1 MSYFFMKEYVVK
13 KSYVDSMQDF
23 NQYSIPVL
31 FVVFNRPNTALLSFQ
46 EIKKVCPRRLYIA
59 SDAPRDFVLGEEE
72 LVQETRRRILDE
84 IDWDCEVYTL
94 FQERNL
100 GCGLGVYTA
109 INWFFEHE
117 ECGIILEDDCVV
129 EPSFFKF
136 MEELLIRYVTDERI
150 GMIAGTNPLVQ
161 FDSTSSYLFSKYK
174 SCWGWASW
182 RRAWKNMEIGMDWR
196 EQNIESVLK
205 NSGYC
210 AWDYNGWK
218 YKLACIDNNA
228 VSAWDWQW
236 YFSLS
241 AQNQLCIYP
250 TKNLVSNI
258 GTDANATHTSGSNIT
273 LESFPLSFP
282 LSHPHYIL
290 PDYQFD
296 KLFYKKSN
304 TIVTKIKRLIPIS
317 LKKRLKKLIIK
328 IHK

>member
-1 MSYFFMKEYVVK
+1 MNTLK
-13 KSYVDSMQDF
+13 
-23 NQYSIPVL
+23 QYSIPVL
-31 FVVFNRPNTALLSFQ
+31 FVVFNRPDIAFTSFK
-46 EIKKVCPRRLYIA
+46 EIRKAAPRRLYIA
-59 SDAPRDFVLGEEE
+59 SDAPRETIPNEKA
-72 LVQETRRRILDE
+72 LVEETRNLLLDN
-84 IDWDCEVYTL
+84 IDWECEVYTL
-94 FQERNL
+94 FQEKNL

-129 EPSFFKF
+129 NPSFFSY
-136 MEELLIRYVTDERI
+136 MEELLIRYATDERI

-161 FDSTSSYLFSKYK
+161 FSASTSYIFSKYK

-182 RRAWKNMEIGMDWR
+182 RRAWKNMELNMDWR
-196 EQNIESVLK
+196 EQCYDSVLK

-210 AWDYNGWK
+210 AWDYKGWK
-218 YKLACIDNNA
+218 YKLACIDNNV

-273 LESFPLSFP
+273 LESFPLLFP
-282 LSHPHYIL
+282 LCHPRYVM
-290 PDYQFD
+290 PDSKFD
-296 KLFYKKSN
+296 KMFYRLSN
-304 TIVTKIKRLIPIS
+304 TMLIKLKRWVPIS
-317 LKKRLKKLIIK
+317 IKKRLKTLLIKLRK
-328 IHK
+328 